1 MAWLNNTAA
10 TLTIEIDGEDYSNE
24 LVSGQFTDGTIAG
37 TGCIMTSGSLQ
48 LSELPGQRR
57 LEDYRKTKFGRG
69 KIVLLEVTLGEQDP
83 IRHPRGYL
91 YIVDSVYDMETRSVD
106 ITVGCQLFMH
116 NLTDDIEALRDYT
129 IDELPE
135 TATFA
140 DLSAA
145 VAAEGLFLWQD
156 RFGDIK
162 KDRYFSEDG
171 WGSNKEPEKWV
182 SVRDYTALSVAPLST
197 GNAVPD
203 KIEVTYTWTEDQD
216 DAPPLGDDGK
226 PEEQDST
233 VSSYYLE
240 HPANL
245 KREQKVC
252 TTDAQGKRRCR
263 TTTVNAAK
271 RTFAVTKTS
280 SGLRKYGAQGGSL
293 SSEISITV
301 GPAVEVNGSYY
312 AERYA
317 YELARANGGAEPSL
331 KGLENIV
338 QEKKEKT
345 YTYGSGGEV
354 VKTVEDTFKATIG
367 AMTATDWRAGNAET
381 GIIYDPEE
389 PPTNASRGF
398 LTNPPTSAMYLQ
410 TRITTEWEYK
420 DDRTVETRTTIKSS
434 AQCNGVGIYPKTGGR
449 TIQNI
454 DATFNGIESS
464 EKRTSM
470 GGLLN
475 PNQPPRNPGTSS
487 KVTKSATYT
496 NESAKY
502 YATDAGSIVLR
513 GSAPFNNPLDSEVQ
527 SRERAAFY
535 ARTLRDII
543 EGDAAGIRVAETMR
557 PEVLLEYMPGM
568 AFSFYDTQLKEV
580 IKLRMNATGW
590 AFSPNQCIFSTDGV
604 FIGVSNGTVE
614 IPDNVDAPKLGAV
627 FKRARKDKE
636 DADEA
641 VVIAE
646 EAAEAAQEA
655 NEVVDEIEETVSAL
669 SIAIANL
676 RGDPPATPDQIF
688 DVEAPNA
695 FMVTTSALPAD
706 GDFEVSVFADP
717 TDKVFDVKTGV
728 SDWFV
733 VTVAEP

>member
-10 TLTIEIDGEDYSNE
+10 TLKIDISGEDYSNE

-37 TGCIMTSGSLQ
+37 TGCIMTSGSIQ

-69 KIVLLEVTLGEQDP
+69 KVVELSVTLGDQDP
-83 IRHPRGYL
+83 IKHPRGYL
-91 YIVDSVYDMETRSVD
+91 YIVDSIYDMEKRSID

-116 NLTDDIEALRDYT
+116 NLTDDIEALREYT
-129 IDELPE
+129 IYELPE
-135 TATFA
+135 TATFQ

-156 RFGDIK
+156 RFGDIR

-171 WGSNKEPEKWV
+171 WGSNKEKEKWV

-197 GNAVPD
+197 GNPVPD
-203 KIEVTYTWTEDQD
+203 KIEVTYTWVEEQE
-216 DAPPLGDDGK
+216 DAPPLGEDGK

-293 SSEISITV
+293 SSEISLTV

-317 YELARANGGAEPSL
+317 YELARANGGADPTL

-354 VKTVEDTFKATIG
+354 VKTVEDTYKATIG

-398 LTNPPTSAMYLQ
+398 LTSPPTSAMYLQ
-410 TRITTEWEYK
+410 TRITTVWEYK
-420 DDRTVETRTTIKSS
+420 DDRTVEIRTTLKSS

-449 TIQNI
+449 SIQNI
-454 DATFNGIESS
+454 DATNNGIETS
-464 EKRTSM
+464 EKRVSM

-475 PNQPPRNPGTSS
+475 PNQPPRNPGTNS

-502 YATDAGSIVLR
+502 YATNAGSIVLR
-513 GSAPFNNPLDSEVQ
+513 GSAPFNKPNDTEVQ

-614 IPDNVDAPKLGAV
+614 LPDNVDAPYLGAI
-627 FKRARKDKE
+627 FKQARADKE
-636 DADEA
+636 DADNKTQ
-641 VVIAE
+641 IAG
-646 EAAEAAQEA
+646 EAAVAAEEA
-655 NEVVDEIEETVSAL
+655 NEVVEEIEEKVSAIEL
-669 SIAIANL
+669 AISGRLADAP
-676 RGDPPATPDQIF
+676 DPPDAD
-688 DVEAPNA
+688 AA
-695 FMVTTSALPAD
+695 FL
-706 GDFEVSVFADP
+706 
-717 TDKVFDVKTGV
+717 
-728 SDWFV
+728 